1 MTPEAFIAFA
11 RCLPEPMAL
20 TDERGRVLA
29 SNASARDFVIPLRTG
44 TAVCDLSPDGP
55 RLREWLAACRDARGL
70 LKTTVPL
77 RRDDGT
83 LVDVRI
89 EATSL
94 AVGEAGDAPPSLLL
108 RFRSRASGAQEQAL
122 HIAEARYRELFS
134 NAVHG
139 ICRCHVDGTIVEGNP
154 ALAAMLGHASPE
166 SLVGIRLGADIYEE
180 PEAFLTLVDRIR
192 HAGRAL
198 SVDANWRR
206 RNGDPLGVRLSGRF
220 ETGGS
225 PDGVIELLVEDATE
239 RRTLEAQLAHT
250 TKMESIGRLAGGIA
264 HDFNNLLTAIL
275 GYVDLM
281 QGSLSEQDPIARHA
295 LQIRRSAERASLL
308 TRQLLAFSRKQ
319 FLQPRVIDL
328 NAVVEESS
336 QMLRRLISE
345 HIELSASLDPRLL
358 RVKVDPAQLQQ
369 VLMNL
374 AVNARDAM
382 PKGGTLGIVTANV
395 DLPARALGGAP
406 DFEAGPYVML
416 AVSDTGIGMDTNTRA
431 RVFEPFFTTKR
442 IGEGTGLGL
451 STVYGIVSQ
460 SGGHIQVDSERGRG
474 SRFTIYFPAV
484 SDAAE
489 APRPET
495 VLTDG
500 PIGRETLLLV
510 EDDPMV
516 RSLAIEALKLKGYR
530 VLDAGDGREALRL
543 AQGAGDIDLLIT
555 DVVMPRMTGRELA
568 DKLRMTA
575 PLLRVLFMS
584 GYPASLGEQLGRN
597 VDLLEKPFTSLTLV
611 SRVRQALDRDV
622 RAFPL
627 KRA

>member
-1 MTPEAFIAFA
+1 MTVDGFLAFA
-11 RCLPEPMAL
+11 RALPEPMAL

-29 SNASARDFVIPLRTG
+29 SNAAAREFLVTIRPGVSICELAAD
-44 TAVCDLSPDGP
+44 AP
-55 RLREWLAACRDARGL
+55 RLREWLAAARDARGL
-70 LKTTVPL
+70 LRTTVPM
-77 RRDDGT
+77 RRDDGQ
-83 LVDVRI
+83 LVDIRL
-89 EATSL
+89 EAA
-94 AVGEAGDAPPSLLL
+94 AVSDDLEGPAELLIRL
-108 RFRSRASGAQEQAL
+108 RSSESGAHEHAL
-122 HIAEARYRELFS
+122 HAAEARYRELFE

-139 ICRCHVDGTIVEGNP
+139 ICRCYADGTILEGNP
-154 ALAAMLGHASPE
+154 ALASMLGHASVDA
-166 SLVGIRLGADIYEE
+166 LVGLKLGEDIYAE
-180 PEAFLTLVDRIR
+180 PVAFLTLVDRIR
-192 HAGRAL
+192 HAGRAI

-206 RNGDPLGVRLSGRF
+206 KTGESIAVRLSGRF
-220 ETGGS
+220 EAGGS
-225 PDGVIELLVEDATE
+225 PYGVVELMVEDATE

-281 QGSLSEQDPIARHA
+281 QGSLSETDPIARHA

-336 QMLRRLISE
+336 LMLRRLISE
-345 HIELSASLDPRLL
+345 HIELAATLDPRLL
-358 RVKVDPAQLQQ
+358 RIKVDPAQLQQ
-369 VLMNL
+369 VLLNL

-382 PKGGTLGIVTANV
+382 PQGGVLGIVTANV
-395 DLPARALGGAP
+395 DLPARALAPEFEPGA
-406 DFEAGPYVML
+406 YVML
-416 AVSDTGIGMDTNTRA
+416 AVSDTGVGMDTTTRA

-451 STVYGIVSQ
+451 STVYGIVRQ

-484 SDAAE
+484 SDAVE

-516 RSLAIEALKLKGYR
+516 RSLAVEALKLKGYR
-530 VLDAGDGREALRL
+530 VLDAGDGREAMAL
-543 AQGAGDIDLLIT
+543 AQSAGRIDLLIT

-568 DKLRMTA
+568 DRLRVGA
-575 PLLRVLFMS
+575 PSLRVLFMS
-584 GYPASLGEQLGRN
+584 GYPGSLGDQLGHN
-597 VDLLEKPFTSLTLV
+597 IDLLEKPFTSLTLV
-611 SRVRQALDRDV
+611 SRVRQALDRDT
-622 RAFPL
+622 RAIPA
-627 KRA
+627 RS

>member
-1 MTPEAFIAFA
+1 MTPDAFIAFA
-11 RCLPEPMAL
+11 RSLPEPMAL

-29 SNASARDFVIPLRTG
+29 SNAAARDFVVPLRTG
-44 TAVCDLSPDGP
+44 TSVCDLSPDGP

-89 EATSL
+89 EAASV
-94 AVGEAGDAPPSLLL
+94 ADGESGFGPVALLL

-166 SLVGIRLGADIYEE
+166 SLVGVKLADIYEE
-180 PEAFLTLVDRIR
+180 PDAFLTLLDRIR

-206 RNGDPLGVRLSGRF
+206 RNGNPLGVRLSGRF

-319 FLQPRVIDL
+319 FLQPRIIDL
-328 NAVVEESS
+328 NAVVEESN

-358 RVKVDPAQLQQ
+358 RIKVDPAQLQQ
-369 VLMNL
+369 VLLNL

-416 AVSDTGIGMDTNTRA
+416 AVSDTGVGMDTTTRA
-431 RVFEPFFTTKR
+431 RIFEPFFTTKR

-451 STVYGIVSQ
+451 STVYGIVRQ

-474 SRFTIYFPAV
+474 TRFTIYFPAV

-510 EDDPMV
+510 EDDAMV
-516 RSLAIEALKLKGYR
+516 RSLAMEALKLKGYR

-568 DKLRMTA
+568 DKLRTTA

-584 GYPASLGEQLGRN
+584 GYPGSLGEQLGRN

-611 SRVRQALDRDV
+611 SRVRQALDRDI
-622 RAFPL
+622 RAVPL

>member
-1 MTPEAFIAFA
+1 MTPEAFLAFA
-11 RCLPEPMAL
+11 RSLPEPMAL
-20 TDERGRVLA
+20 TDERGRVVA
-29 SNASARDFVIPLRTG
+29 SNAAARDFVIPLRNG
-44 TAVCDLSPDGP
+44 TSVCELSPDGP

-70 LKTTVPL
+70 LKTTAPL

-83 LVDVRI
+83 LIDVRI
-89 EATSL
+89 EATS
-94 AVGEAGDAPPSLLL
+94 VSAGGPDSDPPALLL
-108 RFRSRASGAQEQAL
+108 RFRSRASGAQEQRL

-139 ICRCHVDGTIVEGNP
+139 ICRCDADGTIVEGNP
-154 ALAAMLGHASPE
+154 ALAAMLGHVSVE
-166 SLVGIRLGADIYEE
+166 SLVGVKLAAEIYEE
-180 PEAFLTLVDRIR
+180 SDAFLTLVDRIR
-192 HAGRAL
+192 HAGRVL

-206 RNGDPLGVRLSGRF
+206 RNGEPLAVRMSGRF

-225 PDGVIELLVEDATE
+225 PDGIIELLVEDATE

-281 QGSLSEQDPIARHA
+281 QGSLGETDPIARHA
-295 LQIRRSAERASLL
+295 LQIRRAAERASLL

-345 HIELSASLDPRLL
+345 HIDLSQSLDPRLL
-358 RVKVDPAQLQQ
+358 RIKVDPAQLQQ

-382 PKGGTLGIVTANV
+382 PKGGTLAIVTANV
-395 DLPARALGGAP
+395 DLPARALSGNP
-406 DFEAGPYVML
+406 DFEPGTYVML
-416 AVSDTGIGMDTNTRA
+416 AVSDSGVGMDTNTRA
-431 RVFEPFFTTKR
+431 RIFEPFFTTKR

-451 STVYGIVSQ
+451 STVYGIVRQ
-460 SGGHIQVDSERGRG
+460 SGGHIHVDSERGRG

-489 APRPET
+489 SPRPET

-516 RSLAIEALKLKGYR
+516 RSLAVEALKLKGYR
-530 VLDAGDGREALRL
+530 VLDAGDGREAIAL
-543 AQGAGDIDLLIT
+543 AQQAGSIDLLIS

-568 DKLRMTA
+568 DRLRAAA
-575 PLLRVLFMS
+575 PSLRVLFMS
-584 GYPASLGEQLGRN
+584 GYPGSLGDQLGRN
-597 VDLLEKPFTSLTLV
+597 IDLLEKPFTSLTLV

-622 RAFPL
+622 RPL
-627 KRA
+627 TRA

>member
-1 MTPEAFIAFA
+1 MTPEAFLAFA
-11 RCLPEPMAL
+11 RALPEPMAL
-20 TDERGRVLA
+20 ADERGRILA
-29 SNASARDFVIPLRTG
+29 ANAAARDFIVPIRPG
-44 TAVCDLSPDGP
+44 VSVCELTLDGGK
-55 RLREWLAACRDARGL
+55 LREWLAACRDARGL
-70 LKTTVPL
+70 IKTVVPL
-77 RRDDGT
+77 RRDDGQ
-83 LVDVRI
+83 LVEVRL
-89 EATSL
+89 EAT
-94 AVGEAGDAPPSLLL
+94 AVVDGGLEPATLIL
-108 RFRSRASGAQEQAL
+108 RFRSRESGAHEHAL
-122 HIAEARYRELFS
+122 HAAEARYRELFE

-139 ICRCHVDGTIVEGNP
+139 ICRCHADGTILEGNP
-154 ALAAMLGHASPE
+154 ALAARLGHASADA
-166 SLVGIRLGADIYEE
+166 LVGLKLGDDVYAE
-180 PEAFLTLVDRIR
+180 PVAFLTLVDRIR

-206 RNGDPLGVRLSGRF
+206 RNDESLAVRLSGRF
-220 ETGGS
+220 EAGAA
-225 PDGVIELLVEDATE
+225 DDVIELLVEDATE

-295 LQIRRSAERASLL
+295 TQIRRSAERASLL

-319 FLQPRVIDL
+319 FLQPRVLDL

-336 QMLRRLISE
+336 MMLRRLISE
-345 HIELSASLDPRLL
+345 HIELQTVLDPRLL
-358 RVKVDPAQLQQ
+358 RIKVDPAQLQQ

-382 PKGGTLGIVTANV
+382 PHGGQLGIVTKNL

-406 DFEAGPYVML
+406 DFEPGTYVML
-416 AVSDTGIGMDTNTRA
+416 AVSDTGVGMDTNTRA

-451 STVYGIVSQ
+451 STVYGIVRQ

-484 SDAAE
+484 GDAAE

-500 PIGRETLLLV
+500 PVGRETLLLV

-530 VLDAGDGREALRL
+530 VLDAGDGKEALAI
-543 AQGAGDIDLLIT
+543 AQSAHGRIDLLIT

-568 DKLRMTA
+568 DRLRA
-575 PLLRVLFMS
+575 KEPSLRVLFMS
-584 GYPASLGEQLGRN
+584 GYPGSLGEQLGRH

-611 SRVRQALDRDV
+611 SRVRQALDRDT
-622 RAFPL
+622 RAIPARL
-627 KRA
+627 

>member
-1 MTPEAFIAFA
+1 MTPETFLAFA
-11 RCLPEPMAL
+11 RSLPEPMAL
-20 TDERGRVLA
+20 TDERGRVVA
-29 SNASARDFVIPLRTG
+29 SNAAARDFVIPLRNG
-44 TAVCDLSPDGP
+44 TSVCELSPDGP

-83 LVDVRI
+83 LIDVRI
-89 EATSL
+89 EAASVS
-94 AVGEAGDAPPSLLL
+94 ADGPDSDPPALLL
-108 RFRSRASGAQEQAL
+108 RFRSRASGAQEQRL

-139 ICRCHVDGTIVEGNP
+139 ICRCDADGTIVEGNP
-154 ALAAMLGHASPE
+154 ALAAMLGHASVE
-166 SLVGIRLGADIYEE
+166 SLVGVKLGADIYDESD
-180 PEAFLTLVDRIR
+180 AFLTLVDRIR
-192 HAGRAL
+192 HAGRVL

-206 RNGDPLGVRLSGRF
+206 RNGEPLAVRMSGRF

-225 PDGVIELLVEDATE
+225 PDGIIELLVEDATE

-281 QGSLSEQDPIARHA
+281 QGSLSEADPIARHA
-295 LQIRRSAERASLL
+295 LQIRRAAERASLL

-345 HIELSASLDPRLL
+345 HIDLSQSLDPRLL
-358 RVKVDPAQLQQ
+358 RIKVDPAQLQQ

-395 DLPARALGGAP
+395 DLPARALSGNP
-406 DFEAGPYVML
+406 DFEPGTYVML
-416 AVSDTGIGMDTNTRA
+416 AVSDSGVGMDTNTRA
-431 RVFEPFFTTKR
+431 RIFEPFFTTKR

-451 STVYGIVSQ
+451 STVYGIVRQ
-460 SGGHIQVDSERGRG
+460 SGGHIHVDSERGRG

-489 APRPET
+489 SPRPET

-516 RSLAIEALKLKGYR
+516 RSLAVEALKLKGYS
-530 VLDAGDGREALRL
+530 VLDAGDGREAMAL
-543 AQGAGDIDLLIT
+543 AQKAGPIDLLIT

-568 DKLRMTA
+568 DRLRASA
-575 PLLRVLFMS
+575 PSLRVLFMS
-584 GYPASLGEQLGRN
+584 GYPGSLGEQLGRN
-597 VDLLEKPFTSLTLV
+597 IDLLEKPFTSLTLV

-622 RAFPL
+622 RPL
-627 KRA
+627 TRA